1 MIVAIAACAHESSD
15 AAFYSLSRLG
25 KPAVGGGALLPR
37 AAGARSPARDAA
49 VRCIMVAVVAMV
61 LLTLCSP
68 IVAASKRDQ
77 EVLKLRLAPKQA
89 AAFPPGRRYTP
100 GGFWQA
106 GPELALA
113 RGPQRP
119 AADLV
124 ATGEAEML
132 GWFPAPLARTVTPL
146 IDSHSLVRLL
156 GGGSCALGSPGKI
169 DGDVVL
175 RDSRT
180 GALTT
185 EWELLWSRLDPWVGA
200 AALVHPILVLDNVP
214 WAFCDPTKCTSAGS
228 NTPGAKYGMDFGPA
242 NCTEYAEWIESL
254 LTAISNRYGE
264 QRASQFWFRVGT
276 EPNTR
281 PGHWNDTN
289 RKYVDEYIAVSAA
302 VNKVLP
308 KAKVGLANM
317 GADGSAS
324 GWYGDVIPIARDI
337 AKANAKV
344 DFIAMSCYGR
354 GTGNRC
360 EQSPGIGCL

>member
-1 MIVAIAACAHESSD
+1 M
-15 AAFYSLSRLG
+15 
-25 KPAVGGGALLPR
+25 
-37 AAGARSPARDAA
+37 
-49 VRCIMVAVVAMV
+49 VVALV

-68 IVAASKRDQ
+68 TTAVAASAEDQRD
-77 EVLKLRLAPKQA
+77 VLTLRLAPWQA

-106 GPELALA
+106 GPVLPLAK
-113 RGPQRP
+113 GPQRP
-119 AADLV
+119 ATDLV
-124 ATGEAEML
+124 ASGEAEML
-132 GWFPAPLARTVTPL
+132 GWYPAPAARDVTPL

-156 GGGSCALGSPGKI
+156 GGSSSALGSPGKN

-185 EWELLWSRLDPWVGA
+185 QWELLWSRLDPWVSV

-214 WAFCDPTKCTSAGS
+214 WAFCNPAKCTSAGS

-242 NCTEYAEWIESL
+242 NCTEYGAWIESV
-254 LTAISNRYGE
+254 LTAVSNRYGE

-289 RKYVDEYIAVSAA
+289 KKYVDEYVAVSAA

-324 GWYGDVIPIARDI
+324 GWYGDVIPIVRDI
-337 AKANAKV
+337 AKASARV

-360 EQSPGIGCL
+360 EQSQPASSAV